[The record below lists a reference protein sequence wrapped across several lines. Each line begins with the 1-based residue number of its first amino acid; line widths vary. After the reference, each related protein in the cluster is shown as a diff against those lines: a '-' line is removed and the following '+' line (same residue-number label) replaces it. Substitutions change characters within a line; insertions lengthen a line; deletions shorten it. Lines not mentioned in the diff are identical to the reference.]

1 MCSKGMWPTGE
12 RKLGFVAPR
21 LPLNYVA
28 LLFPAKYV
36 DARTHAKSKAFL

>member
-1 MCSKGMWPTGE
+1 MWRAGE

-28 LLFPAKYV
+28 LLFPDKYV